1 MPQSAEKGV
10 TVVDAR
16 GMRCPWPVLRA
27 AKAMRHETRIILV
40 ADDPVARRDV
50 PELAAAN
57 GWSCQLEDQAETTRY
72 TLSRDRGDAGD

>member
-1 MPQSAEKGV
+1 MPPSAEEGV

-27 AKAMRHETRIILV
+27 AKAMRRETRIILV

-57 GWSCQLEDQAETTRY
+57 GWSCRLEQQAETTSY
-72 TLSRDRGDAGD
+72 TLSRDPGETTD